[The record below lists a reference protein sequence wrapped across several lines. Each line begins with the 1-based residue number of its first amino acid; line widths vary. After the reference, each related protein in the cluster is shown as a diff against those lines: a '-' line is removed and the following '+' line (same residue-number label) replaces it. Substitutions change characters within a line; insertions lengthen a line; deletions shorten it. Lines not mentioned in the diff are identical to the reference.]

1 VSVLALRHV
10 EGVLRGDGLRAAVLA
25 ALWGGAVYGAVMGAF
40 GGLFGERATQILY
53 SAAKVPIL
61 LAVTTA
67 LALPSFYVLNALLG
81 LRADFLAALGAVIG
95 AQGAVGVVLAALAPY
110 TAVWY
115 ASTADYAEAIVFNGV
130 MFAVASWAA
139 QRALRRRYAH
149 LIARDP
155 RHRAMMRTWLF
166 VYAFVGIQMAWVLRP
181 FVGAPGARPT
191 FFREGAWGNAY
202 VEVAETVWQVVGR

>member
-1 VSVLALRHV
+1 MLRHV
-10 EGVLRGDGLRAAVLA
+10 EGVLRGDGLLASVLA
-25 ALWGGAVYGAVMGAF
+25 AAWGGAAYGAVMGGF
-40 GGLFGERATQILY
+40 GGLSGERAAQVAY
-53 SAAKVPIL
+53 SAAKVPVL
-61 LAVTTA
+61 LAATTI

-81 LRADFLAALGAVIG
+81 LRADFPAALRAVVG
-95 AQGAVGVVLAALAPY
+95 AQGAVGVVLASLAPY

-139 QRALRRRYAH
+139 QRALRRRYAQ

-155 RHRAMMRTWLF
+155 RHRAVMRAWLF
-166 VYAFVGIQMAWVLRP
+166 VYAFVGIQMGWVLRP
-181 FVGAPGARPT
+181 FVGAPDARPT

-202 VEVAETVWQVVGR
+202 VEVAETVWQVVRW

>member
-1 VSVLALRHV
+1 MGGLALRHV

-25 ALWGGAVYGAVMGAF
+25 AVWGGATYGAVMGAF

-81 LRADFLAALGAVIG
+81 LRADFPDALRAVIG
-95 AQGAVGVVLAALAPY
+95 AQGAVGIVLAALAPY

-115 ASTADYAEAIVFNGV
+115 VTSADYAEAIVFNGV
-130 MFAVASWAA
+130 MFAVA
-139 QRALRRRYAH
+139 R
-149 LIARDP
+149 
-155 RHRAMMRTWLF
+155 
-166 VYAFVGIQMAWVLRP
+166 VGGRMEAV
-181 FVGAPGARPT
+181 
-191 FFREGAWGNAY
+191 
-202 VEVAETVWQVVGR
+202 TVH